1 MCAYLVPSFVKMA
14 ATLYTADEIGRRTS
28 ADYKNNKTP
37 KRDPYCSESAIDILQ
52 EFTLHSE
59 LTEC

>member
-1 MCAYLVPSFVKMA
+1 MA

-37 KRDPYCSESAIDILQ
+37 KRDPYCSESAIDIFQ
-52 EFTLHSE
+52 EFYVTFGADRMLG
-59 LTEC
+59 